1 MEYID
6 IKKLIDV
13 IRRETKKHAN
23 TKERVSK
30 VLDELLDFTK
40 NNYQLAGNYVLQEDL
55 NNYLNS
61 KLNVDGSNIEDL
73 EEWKVILNY
82 YDKTETYSKEE
93 IHGFLSGK
101 QDTIGYTP
109 ENSANKSDS
118 YTNSSSVTY
127 SSTKALVDGLDTKL
141 DKGTYTGTAQD
152 LKNDINN
159 LEGENVAQYD
169 LINDLNSELDSERAR
184 NDAQDSRLE
193 NLEGINYTWSPTNRT
208 LTLYDNNGTQLSQV
222 SLVSLDNEGT
232 DIRYNSTTLS
242 LELYN
247 ADNELLDSIP
257 VSSFIGSVGTQLQLN
272 SNQLQLR
279 DSQGNILSTV
289 SFSIVN
295 IPGLQTALN
304 SKLEK
309 GNFPGNA
316 GDLKTEIDGKLNK
329 PTTTS
334 NTTSYP
340 YVVGEDGNGNSARL
354 PAGDLGK
361 NFFNSDLSN
370 TTARNHTMNAGVTVK
385 TLGNPHTLSGLPNKN
400 ADITNFRKVRVQ
412 NASGLDSV
420 VDSKNLLT
428 DGVTSMTDAEKDA
441 WRLAQRKTNETYSTA
456 SPQVDGILPPVINGN
471 ETFNQFVTLVGL
483 NLFVNNSSPSIAI
496 LEIRRV
502 KDINGIILSTPDIF
516 TGLNIEVSQNN
527 PTILSTSI
535 NFSAMPKGYY
545 KAFVTHNGLTNLTS
559 PEIFVGDVISTV
571 ALPSPFWIEQTN
583 GSPTISNTQISSTSA
598 SPTTYR
604 SAVLTNASLLQNGFI
619 AEYVCEFSGSGAG
632 LGSTGVGTFG
642 IIGDDNTIYGIAI
655 YSRYDGKRTS
665 VFLPDG
671 SAMNATGTIGLTNKM
686 YIIYKNDIVTV
697 INQSTGK
704 VKSFVDPSFKNT
716 NKKAYYDMTGISGS
730 YSNSGS
736 MTFNNIKSF

>member
-23 TKERVSK
+23 TKERVAK

-40 NNYQLAGNYVLQEDL
+40 NNYQMIGDYVLQEDL

-61 KLNVDGSNIEDL
+61 KLNVDGSNLENL
-73 EEWKVILNY
+73 EEWKIILNY

-93 IHGFLSGK
+93 I
-101 QDTIGYTP
+101 
-109 ENSANKSDS
+109 DS
-118 YTNSSSVTY
+118 LLNV
-127 SSTKALVDGLDTKL
+127 KL
-141 DKGTYTGTAQD
+141 DKGDYTGNAQD
-152 LKNDINN
+152 LKDDIDSKANISHTHDISSITNLQNSLDTINNDINN
-159 LEGENVAQYD
+159 LEG
-169 LINDLNSELDSERAR
+169 
-184 NDAQDSRLE
+184 
-193 NLEGINYTWSPTNRT
+193 INYVWSPTNRT

-232 DIRYNSTTLS
+232 DIRYNASTLS

-272 SNQLQLR
+272 SNQLQLK
-279 DSQGNILSTV
+279 DNQGNILSTV
-289 SFSIVN
+289 SFAVSN
-295 IPGLQTALN
+295 IQGLQTALDN
-304 SKLEK
+304 KLNK
-309 GNFPGNA
+309 GTYTGTA
-316 GDLKTEIDGKLNK
+316 QDLKNDVNGKLSK

-334 NTTSYP
+334 TTTSYP

-370 TTARNHTMNAGVTVK
+370 TTARNHTMNASVAVN

-400 ADITNFRKVRVQ
+400 TDIANFRKIRVQ
-412 NASGLDSV
+412 NTSGLDAV

-428 DGVTSMTDAEKDA
+428 DGMTSMSDAEKDA
-441 WRLAQRKTNETYSTA
+441 WRLAQRKTGETYSIGR
-456 SPQVDGILPPVINGN
+456 PQVDAILPPVINGN
-471 ETFNQFVTLVGL
+471 ETFNQFITIVGL
-483 NLFVNNSSPSIAI
+483 NLFVNNSTPSTAK
-496 LEIRRV
+496 LELRRI
-502 KDINGIILSTPDIF
+502 KDISGNTLSTPDIY

-527 PTILSTSI
+527 PTVLSTSI
-535 NFSAMPKGYY
+535 NFSTMPKGYY

-559 PEIFVGDVISTV
+559 PEFFVGNVISTV
-571 ALPSPFWIEQTN
+571 PLPSPFWTEQIN
-583 GSPTISNTQISSTSA
+583 GSPTAISNTQISSNNT
-598 SPTTYR
+598 SPTTYK
-604 SAVLTNASLLQNGFI
+604 SAVITNSTLLQNGFI
-619 AEYVCEFSGSGAG
+619 AEYICEFSGSGSG
-632 LGSTGVGTFG
+632 GGSTGLGTFG
-642 IIGDDNTIYGIAI
+642 IIGADNVIYGIRMSSI
-655 YSRYDGKRTS
+655 YNGARNSI
-665 VFLPDG
+665 FMPD
-671 SAMNATGTIGLTNKM
+671 SSDMNATGTIGLTNKM

-697 INQSTGK
+697 INQNTGK
-704 VKSFVDPSFKNT
+704 VKSFVDPSFKT
-716 NKKAYYDMTGISGS
+716 TDKKAYYSMTAISGN